1 MKNVAIFIRESNHTD
16 AETSAKAQDIRV
28 REYCEKHGYQVC
40 DSKVVIGD
48 TQTAFPELLDV
59 LRFAKEKGIDTVVM
73 TSTKRVV
80 LKPEEGKL
88 VQAALQESGVTIEAM
103 DGSHVG
109 LSNLVADFL
118 AAVERE
124 EDERWQEFGYD
135 DTDEGYT
142 VNEAEAQVTQYIF
155 QRFNAYC
162 DDPPADMVQSVM
174 ADYESHGAVITY
186 EEAATKVPMTSIIE
200 RIKAEIRE
208 QWPEQFKSM
217 VEKQLHNNMISAEK
231 FGTVRKTETV
241 AENVGPVISREE
253 WDAVQ
258 SKLAEAHAD
267 GQEMK
272 M

>member
-16 AETSAKAQDIRV
+16 AEKSAQAQDSKV
-28 REYCEKHGYQVC
+28 REYCEKHGYEVR

-48 TQTAFPELLDV
+48 TRTAYPELLDV
-59 LRFAKEKGIDTVVM
+59 LGTAKEKGIDTVVM
-73 TSTKRVV
+73 ASTNRVI

-88 VQAALQESGVTIEAM
+88 VQSALQESGVTIEAM
-103 DGSHVG
+103 DGSHMG
-109 LSNLVADFL
+109 LSHLVADFL

-142 VNEAEAQVTQYIF
+142 VNEAEAQVVQYIF

-174 ADYESHGAVITY
+174 ADYKSCGAAITY
-186 EEAATKVPMTSIIE
+186 EEAASKVPMTSIIE
-200 RIKAEIRE
+200 RIKAEVKE

-217 VEKQLHNNMISAEK
+217 VEKQMHNSMISARRFSNPRKAEVVTE
-231 FGTVRKTETV
+231 GTE
-241 AENVGPVISREE
+241 PVISREE
-253 WDAVQ
+253 WDKVQ
-258 SKLAEAHAD
+258 SKLAEAQTD